1 MNPDH
6 DSLDL
11 LGLFVNN
18 FDVDTIYELGW
29 YAASQWT
36 AIVSGI
42 LIAVAIAIRSFE
54 EKVTLASGGQT
65 NYMKFVTT
73 TFLVAIA
80 MGLYFSFAWLIINF
94 FNSVYGL
101 IDTSDSI
108 RTMAMQLDNIMS
120 SLLSKEY
127 EFSWSDVYDSVYA
140 AFATIAYA
148 VTFCVL
154 ILSILAMRIAHAG
167 LVSFCL
173 FWGSVA
179 LPMSITTGLKQLS
192 AFKTM
197 CIIALIW
204 PIIDAFLMYLIAGS
218 FSVMIENSGMGMDSI
233 ESWSL
238 GTLVFY
244 MGAFSIINM
253 ILVATT
259 ISAPF
264 IAQGLANGTGNV
276 TGMIAS
282 FGAAGI
288 SAGVLAGRSIA
299 NKTNTAG
306 ANISREATGGLRN
319 LTNMA
324 GSPKGTGNQALDSG
338 NWAIGQRN
346 PGSTTANLDST
357 TNPAQSGAR
366 ATEQPSAAPSGTGT
380 TTPHSASVSQNTATA
395 SSITPAKT
403 AQSAAVNDQQQ
414 LQSAHNQPPESQEPL
429 KTPEQITEQIRKKK
443 QARRGAVIH
452 RQRQLKSQGN

>member
-1 MNPDH
+1 MNQGN

-18 FDVDTIYELGW
+18 FDVNVIYELGW

-36 AIVSGI
+36 AVVSGV
-42 LIAVAIAIRSFE
+42 LIALSIAIRSFE
-54 EKVTLASGGQT
+54 EKVSLASGGQT
-65 NYMKFVTT
+65 NYLKFGTT
-73 TFLVAIA
+73 TLLIAVA
-80 MGLYFSFAWLIINF
+80 MGLYFSFAWMIINF
-94 FNSVYGL
+94 FQSIYGL
-101 IDTSDSI
+101 INTSDSI
-108 RTMAMQLDNIMS
+108 KTMAMQLDSIMS
-120 SLLSKEY
+120 SLLNKEY
-127 EFSWSDVYDSVYA
+127 EFSWSDIYDSVYA

-218 FSVMIENSGMGMDSI
+218 FSVMIEESGMGMDNI
-233 ESWSL
+233 ETWSL

-244 MGAFSIINM
+244 LGAFSIINM

-299 NKTNTAG
+299 DKTNTVG
-306 ANISREATGGLRN
+306 SRTRNTISKAASSAKSTL
-319 LTNMA
+319 
-324 GSPKGTGNQALDSG
+324 SPNSRTHPQLSSG
-338 NWAIGQRN
+338 NWSIGSKATQSATQSMSAETN
-346 PGSTTANLDST
+346 PKATQSFSISEKPSKATPGNSGEKSSHTTAT
-357 TNPAQSGAR
+357 THPKMSG
-366 ATEQPSAAPSGTGT
+366 
-380 TTPHSASVSQNTATA
+380 NTQQTLRK
-395 SSITPAKT
+395 SDLSE
-403 AQSAAVNDQQQ
+403 QQQ
-414 LQSAHNQPPESQEPL
+414 MQNNQDNDLSNQAL
-429 KTPEQITEQIRKKK
+429 KTPEQVTDEIRRKK
-443 QARRGAVIH
+443 QARRGAIIN
-452 RQRQLKSQGN
+452 RQRKLNT

>member
-1 MNPDH
+1 A
-6 DSLDL
+6 L
-11 LGLFVNN
+11 
-18 FDVDTIYELGW
+18 
-29 YAASQWT
+29 
-36 AIVSGI
+36 
-42 LIAVAIAIRSFE
+42 
-54 EKVTLASGGQT
+54 
-65 NYMKFVTT
+65 
-73 TFLVAIA
+73 
-80 MGLYFSFAWLIINF
+80 GLYFAFAWLIINF
-94 FNSVYGL
+94 FNSIYGL

-218 FSVMIENSGMGMDSI
+218 FSVMIENSGMGIDSI

-299 NKTNTAG
+299 NKTNTVG
-306 ANISREATGGLRN
+306 ANVSRDLAGGLRN
-319 LTNMA
+319 MKNMTS
-324 GSPKGTGNQALDSG
+324 GSGGSGSQALDSG
-338 NWAIGQRN
+338 NWSIGQRGTSS
-346 PGSTTANLDST
+346 PAANLDSAA
-357 TNPAQSGAR
+357 NPAQSSPRTAEKPAASQP
-366 ATEQPSAAPSGTGT
+366 ATESNTIRSTPISQRSAPTETKA
-380 TTPHSASVSQNTATA
+380 TPGQGAQRASM
-395 SSITPAKT
+395 
-403 AQSAAVNDQQQ
+403 DEQQQ
-414 LQSAHNQPPESQEPL
+414 LQNNQPTSSESQEPL
-429 KTPEQITEQIRKKK
+429 RTPEQVTEQIRKRK
-443 QARRGAVIH
+443 QARRGAIIH
-452 RQRQLKSQGN
+452 RQRQLKS

>member
-42 LIAVAIAIRSFE
+42 LIAIAIAIRSFE

-80 MGLYFSFAWLIINF
+80 MGLYFSFAWIIIEF
-94 FNSVYGL
+94 FHSIYGL

-108 RTMAMQLDNIMS
+108 RTMAMQLDDIMS
-120 SLLSKEY
+120 SLLNKEY
-127 EFSWSDVYDSVYA
+127 EFSWSDIYDSVYA

-148 VTFCVL
+148 ITFCVL

-218 FSVMIENSGMGMDSI
+218 FAVMIEKSGMGMNDI
-233 ESWSL
+233 EAWSL

-299 NKTNTAG
+299 NKTNTVG
-306 ANISREATGGLRN
+306 ANVSRDITGGLRN
-319 LTNMA
+319 MKNLTSNSGDT
-324 GSPKGTGNQALDSG
+324 GSAALNSG
-338 NWAIGQRN
+338 NWSIGQRN
-346 PGSTTANLDST
+346 ISSPSANLDSAANPTQSSTRT
-357 TNPAQSGAR
+357 TEKPTASQANTESSSTRSTPVRQGAAVPTDSK
-366 ATEQPSAAPSGTGT
+366 ATPG
-380 TTPHSASVSQNTATA
+380 HSAQRANM
-395 SSITPAKT
+395 
-403 AQSAAVNDQQQ
+403 DEQQQ
-414 LQSAHNQPPESQEPL
+414 LHNNQQKTPESQEPL
-429 KTPEQITEQIRKKK
+429 RTPEQVTEQIRKRK
-443 QARRGAVIH
+443 QARRGAIIH
-452 RQRQLKSQGN
+452 RQRQLKP